1 MSDPDLLLTE
11 SSNAETEHIDRL
23 STHLI
28 IEAILKA
35 DQDVTAALI
44 PELPAIVESVDQIAE
59 RLQLG
64 GRLFYIGAGTSG
76 RLGVLDASE
85 CVPTF
90 SVPSSLVVALIA
102 GGDEALRTAV
112 EGAEDDPEA
121 AGKELALKQF
131 RKEDVL
137 VGIAAS
143 GRTPYVIGGLR
154 YGRELGALTISVSC
168 VAESAI
174 GRIADIAISPL
185 VGPEVISGSTRMKA
199 GTATKLILNMLST
212 ATMIKLGYVFGN
224 RMVNVRPSNS
234 KLRARAIAMIAEMTG
249 SSAEEAELLLESVIS
264 DAPWGPV
271 SMAVVMHRF
280 GLTCEQADER
290 LTRVN
295 GNLRAALAVT

>member
-1 MSDPDLLLTE
+1 MSDTDLLLTE
-11 SSNAETEHIDRL
+11 SRNADTEHIDTL

-44 PELPAIVESVDQIAE
+44 PEVSAIVESVDQIAD

-112 EGAEDDPEA
+112 EGAEDDPEVA
-121 AGKELALKQF
+121 RKELALKQL
-131 RKEDVL
+131 RKGDVL

-168 VAESAI
+168 VVASAI

-234 KLRARAIAMIAEMTG
+234 KLRARAIAMIADMTD
-249 SSAEEAELLLESVIS
+249 SSAEQAELLLESVIR

-290 LTRVN
+290 LTQVN

>member
-1 MSDPDLLLTE
+1 MSDTNQFLTE
-11 SSNAETEHIDRL
+11 SRNAETEHIDML

-35 DQDVTAALI
+35 DQDVMAALR
-44 PELPAIVESVDQIAE
+44 PEAPAIVEAVDQITD

-102 GGDEALRTAV
+102 GGDEALRSAV
-112 EGAEDDPEA
+112 ESAEDDTEVVRQ
-121 AGKELALKQF
+121 ELALKQF
-131 RKEDVL
+131 CKRDVL

-185 VGPEVISGSTRMKA
+185 VGAEVISGSTRMKA

-234 KLRARAIAMIAEMTG
+234 KLRARAIAMIAEMTN
-249 SSAEEAELLLESVIS
+249 SSVEQAELLLESAIC
-264 DAPWGPV
+264 DAPLGPV

-280 GLTCEQADER
+280 GLACEQADER
-290 LTRVN
+290 LTQVD